1 MNITDLSEAPSRS
14 PLQRQVDRGQRLAR
28 NDIMTRKGIPAFEQL
43 DSLAKPC
50 RGFSSAVKR
59 TKGERDLRGNILAQL
74 LLLGAVVSTHFA
86 ALAQAASEAD
96 QIRDELRQLKQEY
109 QQRIDRLEERL
120 RKLETAPAAT
130 NPATPSSVST
140 GKTAETAQSTNA
152 AAAARQFANEQFRPG
167 TEWREGILM
176 ESPFRERIEQ
186 VLQEFVEFH
195 GYFRAGY
202 GRDDKGGP
210 QVGFQAPGALSKYRL
225 GNEAENYGE
234 IMFGK
239 NFYVPNLFGLDAGER
254 PDRTPTGP
262 IARVE
267 TMISFYNPYQD
278 LLSSGNTS
286 FGLPELFASIGNV
299 VADQPSM
306 KFWAGSRY
314 YRRQDIHIS
323 DFFFYN
329 MSGTGGGVEDFE
341 LPFGKIAL
349 AWIGA
354 ASSSG
359 FSDLPQPDAQN
370 KAGFSKANW
379 DLRLYDVSLPLGK
392 GEFSVVYARE
402 DSGLDASGRSVPGS
416 DGAAVTFLHTAEQFI
431 SPDGFNKFS
440 LQFGTGPAKTFTS
453 GFETFLLPQG
463 LFIRPDARNSWR
475 FRATEHFVAD
485 VSERFSV
492 GPALVYQLTDYGDE
506 GGGLVHWGSAGVR
519 PILRF
524 NKYISLALEGG
535 VDWVKNTDLE
545 TSDYLW
551 KVTLAPQ
558 VSLGSRFFS
567 RPVIRA
573 FVTYAHWGEDFKGQV
588 GGNDYL
594 NDNNGLTYGV
604 QMEAWW

>member
-1 MNITDLSEAPSRS
+1 MKAWTRTMNHHYLAGRIEENS
-14 PLQRQVDRGQRLAR
+14 GQASWHRVSAR
-28 NDIMTRKGIPAFEQL
+28 V
-43 DSLAKPC
+43 
-50 RGFSSAVKR
+50 AVC
-59 TKGERDLRGNILAQL
+59 AA
-74 LLLGAVVSTHFA
+74 LLLGPA
-86 ALAQAASEAD
+86 AFAQAPSEAD
-96 QIRDELRQLKQEY
+96 QIREELRQLRQEY

-120 RKLETAPAAT
+120 HRLEQTTSPNVTNPPVAAPALTQEKSQA
-130 NPATPSSVST
+130 AAPSVVQT
-140 GKTAETAQSTNA
+140 TNA
-152 AAAARQFANEQFRPG
+152 AAAARQFANEQFRRD
-167 TEWREGILM
+167 TEWREGLIM

-186 VLQEFVEFH
+186 VLQDFVEFH

-234 IMFGK
+234 LMFAK
-239 NFYVPNLFGLDAGER
+239 NFYVPNLFSLEPQQR
-254 PDRTPTGP
+254 PDGTPTGP

-267 TMISFYNPYQD
+267 TMISVYNPYQD
-278 LLSSGNTS
+278 LLSSGGTS

-299 VADQPSM
+299 VAAQPSM

-329 MSGTGGGVEDFE
+329 LSGTGGGIEDFE
-341 LPFGKIAL
+341 LPFGKMAF
-349 AWIGA
+349 AWIGS
-354 ASSSG
+354 ASTSG
-359 FSDLPQPDAQN
+359 FSDLPQPDPNN

-379 DLRLYDVSLPLGK
+379 DLRLYDVPLPLGK
-392 GEFSVVYARE
+392 GEFGVVYARA
-402 DSGLDASGRSVPGS
+402 DAGLDASGRSVPGS
-416 DGAAVTFLHTAEQFI
+416 DGASITFLHTADQFI
-431 SPDGFNKFS
+431 TPDGFNKFS

-453 GFETFLLPQG
+453 GFETFLLPEG
-463 LFIRPDARNSWR
+463 LFIRPDAQNSWR

-485 VSERFSV
+485 ISEHFSI
-492 GPALVYQLTDYGDE
+492 GPALVYQLTDYGDD
-506 GGGLVHWGSAGVR
+506 GGLVHWGSAGVR

-524 NKYISLALEGG
+524 NKYISLALETG
-535 VDWVKNTDLE
+535 VDWVKNTDQG

-558 VSLGSRFFS
+558 VSLGSSFFS
-567 RPVIRA
+567 RPVVRA
-573 FVTYAHWGEDFKGQV
+573 FVTYAHWGDQFRNQV

-594 NDNNGLTYGV
+594 NENEGLTYGV